1 MVHRDVKPDN
11 LMLNVEGVVKVADLG
26 VVNTRGMTAAA
37 DAASSIP
44 AGGGVGPSKLQA
56 VSVGVTNAGTAMGSP
71 SYMAP
76 EQCRDAATVDHRAD
90 IYSLGCTLYALLAGR
105 TPFQGRKAI
114 ELMRKH
120 LADAPPPL
128 ESVAPGVPRE
138 LAAVVGRTLA
148 KEPADRYQSMTEFVA
163 ALRGWQENSRGGPPR
178 ATPEQIHLLEALT
191 CQLRD
196 APLARLGGRWRS
208 PYRSPVWPPARCCCS
223 SSRPSAGR
231 CCSLRRVRSSPA
243 SSPRG
248 C

>member
-148 KEPADRYQSMTEFVA
+148 KESADR
-163 ALRGWQENSRGGPPR
+163 
-178 ATPEQIHLLEALT
+178 
-191 CQLRD
+191 
-196 APLARLGGRWRS
+196 
-208 PYRSPVWPPARCCCS
+208 
-223 SSRPSAGR
+223 
-231 CCSLRRVRSSPA
+231 
-243 SSPRG
+243 
-248 C
+248 